1 MVEENITTEENFIR
15 EDDFGRVYFE
25 WAVPEYLTHERS
37 MGWYLVMLISAIAL
51 VIYCIF
57 TANFLF
63 ALVIILVVFIVFL
76 RSYYPPKDLNFQIT
90 EEGILLGNQLFTY
103 DKIKNFYIIYKPP
116 LVKKL
121 FFTLKGFAP
130 DLSIMLYDN
139 NPLPIREKLLE
150 YLQEDLEKE
159 IETMDDIFEILLKL

>member
-57 TANFLF
+57 TANFHF

-103 DKIKNFYIIYKPP
+103 DKIKNFYISYK
-116 LVKKL
+116 
-121 FFTLKGFAP
+121 
-130 DLSIMLYDN
+130 
-139 NPLPIREKLLE
+139 
-150 YLQEDLEKE
+150 
-159 IETMDDIFEILLKL
+159 

>member
-1 MVEENITTEENFIR
+1 
-15 EDDFGRVYFE
+15 
-25 WAVPEYLTHERS
+25 
-37 MGWYLVMLISAIAL
+37 MLISAIAL

-76 RSYYPPKDLNFQIT
+76 RSYYPPKELNFQIT

-159 IETMDDIFEILLKL
+159 IETM